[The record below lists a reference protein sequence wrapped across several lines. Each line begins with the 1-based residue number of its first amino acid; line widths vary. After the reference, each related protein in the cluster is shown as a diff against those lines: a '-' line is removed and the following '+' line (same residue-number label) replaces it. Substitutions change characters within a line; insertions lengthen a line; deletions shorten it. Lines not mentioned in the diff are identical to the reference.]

1 MQRYLRPAV
10 TAGALC
16 SPAGG
21 IGHFAHY
28 AVVPPDFKVTALV
41 HGITEKA
48 LKSRVGCRPQLQT
61 SPEVRECV
69 SREQRG
75 YYRTECGLEPWIC
88 SPSCYFPT
96 LRKIILNLLG
106 FSPGKQIVII
116 SLLTCH
122 KGSGEMAQ
130 QLTALAALAVEQGCI
145 PRTHIRWFTISCKP
159 SSGNPIPF
167 SGLFRL
173 QVRMFCIYT

>member
-1 MQRYLRPAV
+1 MHVCRKNK
-10 TAGALC
+10 TFCSLC
-16 SPAGG
+16 CCA
-21 IGHFAHY
+21 
-28 AVVPPDFKVTALV
+28 PDFKVTALV
-41 HGITEKA
+41 HGVTEKA
-48 LKSRVGCRPQLQT
+48 LKSRAECRPQLQT

-88 SPSCYFPT
+88 SPSYYFLT

-106 FSPGKQIVII
+106 FSPGKQTVIM
-116 SLLTCH
+116 SLLKCH

-145 PRTHIRWFTISCKP
+145 PRTHIRWFTAS
-159 SSGNPIPF
+159 
-167 SGLFRL
+167 
-173 QVRMFCIYT
+173 